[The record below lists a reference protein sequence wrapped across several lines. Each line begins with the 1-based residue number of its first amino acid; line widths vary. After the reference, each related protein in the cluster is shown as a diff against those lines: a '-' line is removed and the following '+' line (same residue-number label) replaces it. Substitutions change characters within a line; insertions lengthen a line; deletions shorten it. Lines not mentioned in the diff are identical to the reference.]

1 MTRMTVKLTYVLVII
16 IWTTTPLA
24 IKLGGDTLAPMAS
37 LSLRMI
43 IAFMVGSAICTVTGI
58 AGLNIRKHGMVYL
71 AGSIGIFP
79 NMALV
84 YFSAEYISSGLIAL
98 MFGMTPFFTAILAKP
113 IMGVNA
119 LLPRKLIAIALAS
132 TGLIFIFYDDA
143 VMADKAYVGLLL
155 MLASNVVFSASV
167 LWVKKLNMK
176 FKVPPLEQTLGSMAF
191 SLPGMIFTWLYII
204 GYEPLG
210 FSVISLASL
219 IYLSLFASLVGFAA
233 YYHILNNM
241 EVDVVALIPL
251 ITPVL
256 AMTLGVIIAGETITV
271 SMYLGA
277 IFILIALAIHQ
288 GVMPKIFKWFLK
300 ISGRKNNFSGDL
312 K

>member
-1 MTRMTVKLTYVLVII
+1 MKNITVRLTYLLVIL

-43 IAFMVGSAICTVTGI
+43 IAFLVGSAICTIGGI
-58 AGLNIRKHGMVYL
+58 AGLNIRKHGRIYF
-71 AGSIGIFP
+71 AGSIAIFP

-98 MFGMTPFFTAILAKP
+98 MFGLTPFFTVLLTRPIL
-113 IMGVNA
+113 GENV
-119 LLPRKLIAIALAS
+119 LFPRKLMGISLAS
-132 TGLIFIFYDDA
+132 IGLIFIFYDDA
-143 VMADKAYVGLLL
+143 VMTDKAYIGLLL
-155 MLASNVVFSASV
+155 MLVSNLMFSVSL
-167 LWVKKLNMK
+167 LWVKKLNK
-176 FKVPPLEQTLGSMAF
+176 KIKVPPLEQTLGSMAF
-191 SLPGMIFTWLYII
+191 SLPGMLFTWIFVI
-204 GYEPLG
+204 GYEPLV
-210 FSVISLASL
+210 FSAISLASL

-241 EVDVVALIPL
+241 EVDIVALIPL

-256 AMTLGVIIAGETITV
+256 AMALGVVFANEIITE
-271 SMYLGA
+271 SMYMGA

-288 GVMPKIFKWFLK
+288 GLFIKIYQRFIKLK
-300 ISGRKNNFSGDL
+300 VN
-312 K
+312 